1 MNSVAEGYG
10 FHAVILDDTALVHLQ
25 NPNVTERL
33 EWALYLRQGRRGI
46 CANVLPES
54 RIIIL

>member
-1 MNSVAEGYG
+1 VNSVAEGYG

-33 EWALYLRQGRRGI
+33 ERALYLRQGRRGI

-54 RIIIL
+54 RII

>member
-10 FHAVILDDTALVHLQ
+10 FHAVILEDTALVDPQ

-33 EWALYLRQGRRGI
+33 ERAVYLRQGRRGI

-54 RIIIL
+54 RL

>member
-10 FHAVILDDTALVHLQ
+10 FHAVILEDTALVHPQ

-33 EWALYLRQGRRGI
+33 ERAVYLRQGRRGI